1 MKIYH
6 RLKYFNFLKKKAK
19 KMGTKEAGYPI
30 IGVLGCM
37 AERLKNKLL
46 EVMISSL
53 NRTVLYRTVLYR
65 TVLYYTVLYCTVL
78 YCTVLY
84 CTVLKCTVLH
94 FTVGHY
100 IYQAQHYAV

>member
-1 MKIYH
+1 MHSRENAEIKIYH

-46 EVMISSL
+46 EVMIL
-53 NRTVLYRTVLYR
+53 HC
-65 TVLYYTVLYCTVL
+65 TVLYCTVL

-84 CTVLKCTVLH
+84 CTVL
-94 FTVGHY
+94 
-100 IYQAQHYAV
+100 

>member
-46 EVMISSL
+46 EVNSC
-53 NRTVLYRTVLYR
+53 TVMLCDVM
-65 TVLYYTVLYCTVL
+65 LYYVMLS
-78 YCTVLY
+78 
-84 CTVLKCTVLH
+84 
-94 FTVGHY
+94 Y
-100 IYQAQHYAV
+100 IMLCYIMLCYVI

>member
-19 KMGTKEAGYPI
+19 KLGTKEAGYPI

-46 EVMISSL
+46 EVMIL
-53 NRTVLYRTVLYR
+53 H
-65 TVLYYTVLYCTVL
+65 CTV
-78 YCTVLY
+78 TI
-84 CTVLKCTVLH
+84 K
-94 FTVGHY
+94 
-100 IYQAQHYAV
+100 I

>member
-1 MKIYH
+1 LLNDIDRENAEMKIYH

-46 EVMISSL
+46 EVKS
-53 NRTVLYRTVLYR
+53 
-65 TVLYYTVLYCTVL
+65 CTVML
-78 YCTVLY
+78 CDVMSCYVMLCDVMLCDVMLCY
-84 CTVLKCTVLH
+84 VMLCYVM
-94 FTVGHY
+94 
-100 IYQAQHYAV
+100 